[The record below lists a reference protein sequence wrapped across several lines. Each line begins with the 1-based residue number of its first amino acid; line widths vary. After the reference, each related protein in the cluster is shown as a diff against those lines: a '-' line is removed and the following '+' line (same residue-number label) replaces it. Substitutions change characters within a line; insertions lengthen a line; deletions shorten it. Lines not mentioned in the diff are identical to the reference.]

1 MQVFCWELK
10 IFIGV
15 TFLLGEVINMKLA
28 FFFMLTDSLIEN
40 SSHFTVQNWFNII
53 YVIWSMED
61 VSIVS
66 KKAKG
71 QFVRLIGNVIDM
83 K

>member
-1 MQVFCWELK
+1 
-10 IFIGV
+10 
-15 TFLLGEVINMKLA
+15 
-28 FFFMLTDSLIEN
+28 MLTDSLIN
-40 SSHFTVQNWFNII
+40 SFTVHNWFNII

-66 KKAKG
+66 KKGKDNLLDELAKS
-71 QFVRLIGNVIDM
+71 LIWIKNNKEPEVDTCGTPQAISW

>member
-1 MQVFCWELK
+1 
-10 IFIGV
+10 
-15 TFLLGEVINMKLA
+15 
-28 FFFMLTDSLIEN
+28 MLTDKLIEN

-61 VSIVS
+61 ISIVS

>member
-1 MQVFCWELK
+1 MQVFCWILK
-10 IFIGV
+10 TVIGV
-15 TFLLGEVINMKLA
+15 TFLLGEVIDMKLV
-28 FFFMLTDSLIEN
+28 FFMLIDSLIN
-40 SSHFTVQNWFNII
+40 SFTVHNWFNII

-71 QFVRLIGNVIDM
+71 QFVRWIGKVIDM
-83 K
+83 N